1 MENNKDTNQFK
12 QEYAYNAIKDSIVK
26 EEYAP
31 NQMISTRALCAKLGV
46 SRTPVIE
53 ALKKLSYEGFVEL
66 IPNRGVTVTSI
77 RPRDLLEIYQLREG
91 VEGVAARMCTLNHP
105 EDIIRQM
112 EQCLQESE
120 EAFRNGQYGKAI
132 SLDNRFHTLLITGS
146 GNDKMLQ
153 ITEALLH
160 QSGRGNFLQATASER
175 MKRSAVQ
182 HRNILKAIKKR
193 DPDSAEKY
201 AREHM
206 HDVQSF
212 VLS

>member
-1 MENNKDTNQFK
+1 
-12 QEYAYNAIKDSIVK
+12 
-26 EEYAP
+26 
-31 NQMISTRALCAKLGV
+31 
-46 SRTPVIE
+46 
-53 ALKKLSYEGFVEL
+53 
-66 IPNRGVTVTSI
+66 VTSI

-91 VEGVAARMCTLNHP
+91 IEGVAARMCTLNHP

-112 EQCLQESE
+112 EQCLLESE

-160 QSGRGNFLQATASER
+160 QRGRGNFLQATASER

-212 VLS
+212 VLSYQISHEF